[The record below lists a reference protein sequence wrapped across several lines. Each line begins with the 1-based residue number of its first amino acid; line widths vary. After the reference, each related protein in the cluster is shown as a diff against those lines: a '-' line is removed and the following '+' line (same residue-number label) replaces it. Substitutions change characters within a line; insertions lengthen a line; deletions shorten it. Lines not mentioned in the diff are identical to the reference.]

1 MKNYILFVVIFSVF
15 LVSTGG
21 FYDAKEISDTV
32 SVVAMAIDKGENM
45 PLKISFHI
53 ESTGEKN
60 GEESKED
67 KGEEK
72 NNADKKSKD
81 VITVEAP
88 TILSAY
94 ARANSVN
101 SLDLN
106 IDNVKMVIFSKEL
119 SEEGLFVP
127 VKELASATEFQN
139 NAYIAVAKG
148 KAEEVLNNVSPEDEE
163 YLSVYY
169 EKIIFRHFKSAT
181 RNFLLS
187 ETYFSLLREDGGDFL
202 LPLVSVRKKDG
213 FESSYS
219 DDVKSNLTAG
229 MIPKESKHK
238 IEFLGG
244 AVFSKGKLKGYLTES
259 EMLSAGIIMGFF
271 ATRDISVEYP
281 ETSGN
286 FVTLNLE
293 EQYKSKIDTETK
305 DIMKNRIKI
314 YLKGTYEFIPE
325 GDFNTFKKEFPAH
338 LEKTIKKYCME
349 VIKKC
354 ISDYD
359 ADIFGIKK
367 EAKKE
372 FLTEEKMKENN
383 ISEKIKNAE
392 FDILVKL
399 KITENGRFAV
409 R

>member
-1 MKNYILFVVIFSVF
+1 MKYYIIFIVILSIF

-21 FYDAKEISDTV
+21 FYDAKEISETV

-45 PLKISFHI
+45 PLRVSFHI
-53 ESTGEKN
+53 ESASGK
-60 GEESKED
+60 
-67 KGEEK
+67 EEK
-72 NNADKKSKD
+72 TEAKESEDQGKTDKKSKD
-81 VITVEAP
+81 VVTIEAP

-119 SEEGLFVP
+119 SEEGLFTT
-127 VKELASATEFQN
+127 VKELASSTEFKN
-139 NAYIAVAKG
+139 NSYLTVSKG
-148 KAEEVLNNVSPEDEE
+148 KAEDVLNNVSPEDEE

-169 EKIIFRHFKSAT
+169 EKIIFRHFRSAT

-187 ETYFSLLREDGGDFL
+187 ETYFSMIQEDGGDFM
-202 LPLVSVRKKDG
+202 LPLVSVRENDG
-213 FESSYS
+213 FENSYK
-219 DDVKSNLTAG
+219 DDVNSNLTAG

-259 EMLSAGIIMGFF
+259 EMLSAGFIMSFF

-281 ETSGN
+281 QKSGK
-286 FVTLNLE
+286 FVSLNLE
-293 EQYKSKIDTETK
+293 ELYESKFDIKTEENMKTK
-305 DIMKNRIKI
+305 VKL
-314 YLKGTYEFIPE
+314 YLKGTYEFITE
-325 GDFNTFKKEFPAH
+325 GDFNT
-338 LEKTIKKYCME
+338 LEKDFPEYLKETIKKDAEE
-349 VIKKC
+349 VLKKC
-354 ISDYD
+354 IFVYD

-372 FLTEEKMKENN
+372 FLTKKKMDEYKLF
-383 ISEKIKNAE
+383 EKIKTGE
-392 FDILVKL
+392 FTVEVNLEMA
-399 KITENGRFAV
+399 ENGRFSE

>member
-1 MKNYILFVVIFSVF
+1 MKYYMVFIILLSIF

-45 PLKISFHI
+45 PLRVSFHI
-53 ESTGEKN
+53 ESAGGKE
-60 GEESKED
+60 GEEEK
-67 KGEEK
+67 KGGEEK
-72 NNADKKSKD
+72 EGENKKSKD
-81 VITVEAP
+81 VVTVEAP
-88 TILSAY
+88 TILSAF

-106 IDNVKMVIFSKEL
+106 VDNVKMVIFSKEL
-119 SEEGLFVP
+119 AEEGIFLP
-127 VKELASATEFQN
+127 VKELASSTEFQN
-139 NAYIAVAKG
+139 NAYLSVAKG
-148 KAEEVLNNVSPEDEE
+148 KAEDVLNNVTPEDEE

-169 EKIIFRHFKSAT
+169 EKIIFRHYSSAT

-187 ETYFSLLREDGGDFL
+187 ETYFSLIEEDGGDFL

-213 FESSYS
+213 FENSFS
-219 DDVKSNLTAG
+219 DDVSSNLTAG

-244 AVFSKGKLKGYLTES
+244 AVFSEGKLKGYLTES
-259 EMLSAGIIMGFF
+259 EMLSAGFIMSFF

-281 ETSGN
+281 EKSGN

-293 EQYKSKIDTETK
+293 EHYKSKMDIEAK
-305 DIMKNRIKI
+305 DKMKTSVKL

-325 GDFNTFKKEFPAH
+325 GNFDTFRKDFPEYLK
-338 LEKTIKKYCME
+338 KTIKKDAEE

-354 ISDYD
+354 IFNYN

-372 FLTEEKMKENN
+372 FLTKAKMDEYK
-383 ISEKIKNAE
+383 IPVKIKSAE
-392 FDILVKL
+392 FNVEVKL
-399 KITENGRFAV
+399 KMTENGRFAE